1 MTMNRSFRQLLFV
14 PALLLAVAAA
24 APPAS
29 ADFRKTKIAVLDFQM
44 QGEQGETKDMGKIVA
59 EWLITGL
66 VETGRFDVIERRLL
80 EKLLEEQKLGV
91 TGAID
96 PTSAAQLGKILGVK
110 TIVSGTVTSL
120 EGYTEINARLI
131 NVDTASIVAAEKVR
145 ASSAGKL
152 RDLVAMITEK
162 IFLAFPLEGY
172 IVQREGSKVTIDL
185 GGAMGVKPGMRFL
198 VVKEGKVIK
207 HPKTGQVLDVETIEC
222 GIIEIKNVRDKT
234 ATGVIVKEAAPNA
247 VDYGSMVR
255 SSTKESLDV
264 EAPES
269 RTEERKDSGERRG
282 LIPMPD
288 WFKRK

>member
-1 MTMNRSFRQLLFV
+1 
-14 PALLLAVAAA
+14 
-24 APPAS
+24 
-29 ADFRKTKIAVLDFQM
+29 
-44 QGEQGETKDMGKIVA
+44 MGKIVA

-80 EKLLEEQKLGV
+80 EKLLEEQKLGL

-96 PTSAAQLGKILGVK
+96 PGSAAQLGKILGVK

-145 ASSAGKL
+145 ASSAEKL
-152 RDLVAMITEK
+152 SDLVARITEK
-162 IFLAFPLEGY
+162 IATSFPLEGY
-172 IVQREGSKVTIDL
+172 IVQRNGARVTIDL
-185 GGAMGVKPGMRFL
+185 GGALGVNPGMRFV

-207 HPKTGQVLDVETIEC
+207 HPKSGQVLDVETIET

-234 ATGVIVKEAAPNA
+234 ASAVILQEAAPDSIA
-247 VDYGSMVR
+247 YGSIVR
-255 SSTKESLDV
+255 SCSKESLDEDV
-264 EAPES
+264 TES
-269 RTEERKDSGERRG
+269 KPAEETPTTGERRG
-282 LIPMPD
+282 IIPVPD

>member
-1 MTMNRSFRQLLFV
+1 MNRSFRLLLFV
-14 PALLLAVAAA
+14 PALLLAAAAA
-24 APPAS
+24 APHAA
-29 ADFRKTKIAVLDFQM
+29 ADFKKTKIAVLDFQM
-44 QGEQGETKDMGKIVA
+44 QGEQTETKDMGKIVA

-80 EKLLEEQKLGV
+80 EKILEEQRLGV

-162 IFLAFPLEGY
+162 IALAFPLEGY
-172 IVQREGSKVTIDL
+172 IVQRDGSKVTVDL
-185 GGAMGVKPGMRFL
+185 GGAMGVKPGMRFV

-207 HPKTGQVLDVETIEC
+207 HPKTGQVLDVETIET
-222 GIIEIKNVRDKT
+222 GIIEIKNVREKT
-234 ATGVIVKEAAPNA
+234 ATGVILQETAPSSVA
-247 VDYGSMVR
+247 YGSMVR
-255 SSTKESLDV
+255 SSTKESLDEETV
-264 EAPES
+264 EDKPA
-269 RTEERKDSGERRG
+269 EEQQATGERRG
-282 LIPMPD
+282 LIPVPN